1 MSDNIDKMNFKQLRN
16 EVQLLRDEIAIMKR
30 KYEDAIYNIDESN
43 FSSKIIQERDNMK
56 AEISVTADE
65 IKTKLSKE
73 DLDGDIMLKDYIS
86 KRIAQLRIK
95 KNVSARAMSQTL
107 GQNPSYINR
116 IENGQAM
123 PSFEVLPYIF
133 DCTDYI

>member
-16 EVQLLRDEIAIMKR
+16 EVQLLRDELAIMKR

-73 DLDGDIMLKDYIS
+73 DLDG
-86 KRIAQLRIK
+86 
-95 KNVSARAMSQTL
+95 
-107 GQNPSYINR
+107 
-116 IENGQAM
+116 E
-123 PSFEVLPYIF
+123 
-133 DCTDYI
+133 